1 MENIE
6 LKIERTRKLLDLI
19 SDNIDRLSFE
29 TFDSTFP
36 IIVKSMQDLHKVK
49 NEIVD
54 EFGLEAFLR
63 YETDLLK
70 RAKQIERKFDTI
82 VGIFS
87 SEEKKLEKELF
98 GLTRKKKI
106 ANYLRY

>member
-1 MENIE
+1 MERIE
-6 LKIERTRKLLDLI
+6 QKIEQNWKLLDQI

-36 IIVKSMQDLHKVK
+36 VIVKSMQELHKVK

-54 EFGLEAFLR
+54 GFGLEAFLK

-70 RAKQIERKFDTI
+70 RAKQIEEKFDNI
-82 VGIFS
+82 VERYS
-87 SEEKKLEKELF
+87 QEEKKLEKELSEVIS
-98 GLTRKKKI
+98 RKKI